1 MVHTDRDVRI
11 RRSRRVNRF
20 SMSSMVLESAVR
32 SESERQRERETET
45 ERRRRE
51 RGRDREAK
59 REWRKEM
66 E

>member
-11 RRSRRVNRF
+11 RRSQRVNRF
-20 SMSSMVLESAVR
+20 SMSATVLESAGR
-32 SESERQRERETET
+32 GEGERQRKRDREAKE
-45 ERRRRE
+45 RE

-66 E
+66 G